1 MAVLS
6 ETEWEDGS
14 MGGGGMLE
22 VGYGWEGGWVRGAG
36 WDEAGWGG
44 RMDGREVGC
53 EVGWMEGRLVPEK
66 PLALYLPF
74 SSHSNLK
81 VRFSPCS

>member
-1 MAVLS
+1 
-6 ETEWEDGS
+6 
-14 MGGGGMLE
+14 
-22 VGYGWEGGWVRGAG
+22 
-36 WDEAGWGG
+36 
-44 RMDGREVGC
+44 MDGREVGW
-53 EVGWMEGRLVPEK
+53 EGLDGMRLDEEGGWMEGRLDARKVGCKEGWMEGRLDGRVILEK